1 MGCKLIKKGLV
12 GVGLG
17 ALALGLLFGPSA
29 VSYVKTAFYKVRSTA
44 KDAVPIQFE
53 IDRARQELADLEPA
67 IHDNIETLARAE
79 VDVKHLETEIAD
91 TRDNLDREAKKMLA
105 LNESLKSGRFQ
116 LTSSRGVS
124 YTPEEIKA
132 DLARRLDQYRRGKQ
146 ILKDKEET
154 LKVRQQNVESARRA
168 LSEMT
173 AQKKVLETQIEGI
186 EARLKQ
192 IEATQASNE
201 FTFDDSALSRV
212 KQTVSELDKRVEVLA
227 RVAEQ
232 EGRYAEKGLPVPD
245 DLSRDVSKEID
256 TEFATPAHSADK
268 SL

>member
-1 MGCKLIKKGLV
+1 MGCGMIKKGLA

-53 IDRARQELADLEPA
+53 IERARQEIAALKPA
-67 IHDNIETLARAE
+67 IDDNIEALARAE
-79 VDVKHLETEIAD
+79 VDVTHLEAEIAE
-91 TRDNLDREAKKMLA
+91 TSANLDREAKKMLA
-105 LNESLKSGRFQ
+105 LNESLKSGRVR
-116 LTSSRGVS
+116 LTSSSGAS
-124 YTPEEIKA
+124 YTAEEIKA
-132 DLARRLDQYRRGKQ
+132 DLGRRLDQYRRGKQ

-154 LKVRQQNVESARRA
+154 RKVRQQSVAAARKA
-168 LSEMT
+168 LGEMN
-173 AQKKVLETQIEGI
+173 AQKRALETQIEGI

-192 IEATQASNE
+192 IEATQTSND

-212 KQTVSELDKRVEVLA
+212 KQTVSELDKKVEVLA
-227 RVAEQ
+227 RIAEQ
-232 EGRYAEKGLPVPD
+232 EGRYAEKELPVPD

-256 TEFATPAHSADK
+256 TELSAPHHSADK